1 MPSLKAERRIR
12 PGSREGLAAA
22 LGWLPAGGAP
32 PRRPGL
38 GSSRCW
44 ALQVRR
50 PRPPLPGSE
59 RTPTPRRRRR
69 VPAARP
75 GLSPTP
81 PRLLPPG
88 TAPPG
93 NGWSCT
99 ALPVPA
105 VSQLLHARTWHTV
118 LVPAE
123 RHCKRAPP
131 ERRVGGEF
139 RPSQGVPGTG
149 PAPSP
154 ARPFGR
160 SQNLEP
166 RRRSRAPL
174 RRTGS
179 SLGMLGAGRGPS
191 AGEEESP
198 SVAGDAPAE
207 PGGVP
212 RDAQPPLCS
221 RRFLGGGGGG
231 GGSEGPFLKA

>member
-12 PGSREGLAAA
+12 PGSRGLAAA

-44 ALQVRR
+44 ALQLRR

-105 VSQLLHARTWHTV
+105 VSQLLHARTQKSETNFKSRQAKQNDVWRENSYSGITHRWESFLSQSMKTI
-118 LVPAE
+118 VPCPAQAE
-123 RHCKRAPP
+123 DDRL
-131 ERRVGGEF
+131 
-139 RPSQGVPGTG
+139 SVPGPG
-149 PAPSP
+149 
-154 ARPFGR
+154 GK
-160 SQNLEP
+160 
-166 RRRSRAPL
+166 
-174 RRTGS
+174 
-179 SLGMLGAGRGPS
+179 
-191 AGEEESP
+191 EEEELIRGLVTS
-198 SVAGDAPAE
+198 
-207 PGGVP
+207 
-212 RDAQPPLCS
+212 L
-221 RRFLGGGGGG
+221 
-231 GGSEGPFLKA
+231 